1 MTCKSTV
8 HTRGF
13 TLIELLVVIAIIAVL
28 IGLLVPAVQRL
39 QQAASAALRFPD
51 LQPVAADV
59 LQVTCGQQPSTA
71 NVQQNADALSITCGQ
86 GSPLAVAL
94 ADAGALVS
102 TVQDTQQPPNAQ
114 SVTQV
119 VQELQAV
126 ETRLLQDLAA
136 LDNPASAHV
145 ANELK
150 VYLDLKHSLQDVAD
164 KVRVTDIQVTKLVDK
179 ASP

>member
-28 IGLLVPAVQRL
+28 IELLVPAVQKV
-39 QQAASAALRFPD
+39 QQSAIAALPFID

-59 LQVTCGQQPSTA
+59 LQLTCGQEPSAA

-86 GSPLAVAL
+86 DSPLAVAL

-126 ETRLLQDLAA
+126 ETRLRQDLAT

-145 ANELK
+145 AHQLE
-150 VYLDLKHSLQDVAD
+150 VYLDLKHSLRDVAD
-164 KVRVTDIQVTKLVDK
+164 KVHVTEIQVTKLEDV